1 MAYEAKTTKTKASVT
16 EFIAQQPREETRRD
30 CATLVKMMKRITGE
44 PAAMWGPSIVGFGT
58 YSYVYASG
66 HSGDWPLAAFSPRK
80 QDLTI
85 YVLQGFAGAP
95 ALVKKLGKIRT
106 GKVCLYL
113 KSLADVDQVAL
124 EELITRSVEYVR
136 ERYPVVKAVKAV
148 KAKKA
153 AKAAPIKKAAK
164 KRAVRKVAKSAAPR
178 AGKR

>member
-16 EFIAQQPREETRRD
+16 EFIAKIPREETRRD
-30 CATLVKMMKRITGE
+30 CTALVKMMKRITGE
-44 PAAMWGPSIVGFGT
+44 PAAMWGPSIVGFGV

-80 QDLTI
+80 QDLTL
-85 YVLQGFAGAP
+85 YVMQGFAGAP

-124 EELITRSVEYVR
+124 EELITRSVAYMR
-136 ERYPVVKAVKAV
+136 ERYPVLP
-148 KAKKA
+148 AKRAPAKPKKSA
-153 AKAAPIKKAAK
+153 AKKAAK
-164 KRAVRKVAKSAAPR
+164 KRV
-178 AGKR
+178 